1 MQVEESA
8 CEAMLGSG
16 ADYCQQTSLHGF
28 QYLPRAGW
36 PGRILW
42 SAVILA
48 GAASS
53 VYMSYTNIREY
64 LTVTPEYEN
73 RNNNLLSAIS
83 IGLDRRYNCPPLRC
97 RLSFRHC
104 LQC

>member
-1 MQVEESA
+1 MEESA
-8 CEAMLGSG
+8 CEAMVGSG

-64 LTVTPEYEN
+64 MTVTPDCGIRN
-73 RNNNLLSAIS
+73 RFNYLLLAIS
-83 IGLDRRYNCPPLRC
+83 VCVDRRYNCSPL
-97 RLSFRHC
+97 
-104 LQC
+104 